1 MQKLVWRLKLV
12 ADFGAGSATEVEVG
26 RIEKEAWAISRRSA
40 YR

>member
-12 ADFGAGSATEVEVG
+12 ADFGEGSATDVEVG
-26 RIEKEAWAISRRSA
+26 RIERLISRHSA